1 MTAKFLAIVIA
12 VVIWIAGAAPAPV
25 APPPSPAA
33 SAGQATP
40 TPKSS
45 PSSTPASNSQPAAGD
60 WIYPNSTQ
68 LEANKWRSSDD
79 PQVITNW
86 YKSKIEALGMNAK
99 SFVQTN
105 TNGQV
110 LNKLVAANGN
120 SKISV
125 EISKSSADSQTSI
138 LVVLDN

>member
-25 APPPSPAA
+25 AQSD
-33 SAGQATP
+33 SAVLATP
-40 TPKSS
+40 TPSAN
-45 PSSTPASNSQPAAGD
+45 PQPAGD
-60 WIYPNSTQ
+60 WGYPNSTQ
-68 LEANKWRSSDD
+68 LAAGKWQSSAD

-86 YKSKIEALGMNAK
+86 YKSKIETLGTSAK

-105 TNGQV
+105 TNGNV
-110 LNKLVAANGN
+110 LNKLVAANGS
-120 SKISV
+120 SKVSV
-125 EISKSSADSQTSI
+125 EISKSSSDSQTSI